1 MASLPATKVLSLNPD
16 IWAYVHDPHWGYAA
30 RGVFVATPTYSGS
43 SSACSTVRRTERWQD
58 CACGGVR
65 IYWGRREAK
74 RLA

>member
-16 IWAYVHDPHWGYAA
+16 IWAYVHDPHWLFADWGA
-30 RGVFVATPTYSGS
+30 FVTSPTFSGS
-43 SSACSTVRRTERWQD
+43 SSACTTARWNPRWQD
-58 CACGGVR
+58 CACGCVR